1 LSLVVVLG
9 VPLPADSAGPVKKA
23 PAEAQTTTAP
33 PARTASK
40 ALMDLKETA
49 FEFGTIMEGQSAEH
63 VFQITN
69 TGQEDLVIASV
80 KPGCGCTV
88 AKFDKVIAPG
98 GTGKIVLTLDSR
110 KMHGPF
116 IKTAT
121 VQSNDSVRPNLS
133 LKITGKVLRYVEVQ
147 PERVFLRGYME
158 DRPKASVKITSNL
171 PEPLVIKLVNAKELT
186 GKTDYELKTLQEGK
200 EYQLD
205 LVNTANVGRYNGK
218 LVLQTNAAQKP
229 TIEIKVY
236 ADISGDIGFYPNT
249 VEMGRLSAGTKGN
262 VGQVITFW
270 KNRGDDFKLGNV
282 TYNQKRF
289 EVEVRQQGTRHMVY
303 VRPRM
308 EGFKLGEFRDEIRI
322 ETTSPDLPE
331 VVVPIH
337 GWIQ

>member
-1 LSLVVVLG
+1 M
-9 VPLPADSAGPVKKA
+9 
-23 PAEAQTTTAP
+23 
-33 PARTASK
+33 ARF
-40 ALMDLKETA
+40 DR
-49 FEFGTIMEGQSAEH
+49 
-63 VFQITN
+63 
-69 TGQEDLVIASV
+69 VI
-80 KPGCGCTV
+80 P
-88 AKFDKVIAPG
+88 PG
-98 GTGKIVLTLDSR
+98 GSGKIVLSLDSR
-110 KMHGPF
+110 KVHGAF

-147 PERVFLRGYME
+147 PERVFLRGYKE
-158 DRPKASVKITSNL
+158 DRPKASVKIVANL
-171 PEPLVIKLVNAKELT
+171 PEPLVIKQVNAKELT
-186 GKTDYELKTLQEGK
+186 GKVDYDLKSLQEGK

-229 TIEIKVY
+229 TIEIPVY
-236 ADISGDIGFYPNT
+236 ADISGDVGFYPNT

-270 KNRGDDFKLGNV
+270 KNRGNDFQLGNV
-282 TYNQKRF
+282 TYNQRRF
-289 EVEVRQQGTRHMVY
+289 EVELRQQGTRHMVY